1 MEFSR
6 KSYLQKLVRAD
17 GNGMIKIVTGISRC
31 GKSYLLFEIF
41 LKWIDDEGVEIV
53 SMEDFLLKSDI
64 FE

>member
-17 GNGMIKIVTGISRC
+17 GNGMIKIVTGIRRC